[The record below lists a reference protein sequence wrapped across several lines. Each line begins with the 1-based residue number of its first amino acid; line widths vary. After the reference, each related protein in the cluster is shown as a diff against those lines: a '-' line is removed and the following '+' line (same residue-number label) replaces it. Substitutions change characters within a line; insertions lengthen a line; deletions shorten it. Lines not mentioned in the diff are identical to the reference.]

1 MDTKDIY
8 LLVYLVIAAIIYLF
22 LILGYI
28 YDFGVSAKKNNPEEG
43 YDSGEVLLVGAIF
56 SVLWPAVLIVGCYL
70 ELKNVIEQTIEQKRL
85 SIAKRREQ
93 HHLLDKKLHENF
105 HENKPDC

>member
-1 MDTKDIY
+1 MDMKDIY

-43 YDSGEVLLVGAIF
+43 YDSGAVLLVGSIF
-56 SVLWPAVLIVGCYL
+56 SILWPSVLIVGCYL
-70 ELKNVIEQTIEQKRL
+70 ELKNTIEQKR
-85 SIAKRREQ
+85 STISKRREQ
-93 HHLLDKKLHENF
+93 HQLFDKKLHETF
-105 HENKPDC
+105 QENKPDC